1 MQRSYILGAGILF
14 RAVTTTPM
22 ERTHGKERNMSQPDT
37 DTAAQSPSSQ
47 QEPQIQT
54 DGRRSHSEQMNQP
67 AQTSQSE
74 SSHDGKDEHA
84 LHTNLKRGME
94 SRHLQMISLGGVIG
108 TGLFLSSGYTIQQAG
123 PIGTILAYSIG
134 ALIVYLVML
143 TLGELSVAMPV
154 TGSFHVYAEKFIGPG
169 TGFVIAIQ
177 YWLTWTVALGSEF
190 TAAGLLMQRWF
201 PDSPTWVWSA
211 ACIILIF
218 TLNALSVRLFAEAEF
233 WFASIKVFAICAFIV
248 IGLLAI
254 FGVIPIAG
262 YQHAPMFG
270 NLVKDGIFPNG
281 FMPVFATI
289 LTVNFAFSGTEL
301 IGVTAGET
309 RDPQT
314 AVPKAI
320 HTTLWRL
327 VLFFIGSITVMCALI
342 PWRKAG
348 VGESPFVLVFNGIGI
363 PYAGDIMNFVVLTAV
378 LSASNSG
385 LYASTRMVWSMGNEG
400 MIPRWFAKTNRRGV
414 PMLALCAAMA
424 GGLLAL
430 LSSVVAAS
438 TVYLVLVAL
447 SGLSAVVVW
456 IAIAYCQI
464 VFRRRWLESGHGVDE
479 LKYRTPGYPYVSWAA
494 FILCTASFVLV
505 VFDAEQRF
513 ALVAE
518 LVFIVICYGIYFLQ
532 QWWRKRRKASDS
544 EDDLSMPWA
553 NQH

>member
-1 MQRSYILGAGILF
+1 
-14 RAVTTTPM
+14 
-22 ERTHGKERNMSQPDT
+22 MSQPET
-37 DTAAQSPSSQ
+37 DQAAQSPSTVNDGTSNADTAGT
-47 QEPQIQT
+47 EP
-54 DGRRSHSEQMNQP
+54 SHI
-67 AQTSQSE
+67 
-74 SSHDGKDEHA
+74 GKEHTKHA

-123 PIGTILAYSIG
+123 PMGTILAYAIG
-134 ALIVYLVML
+134 AVIVYLVML

-201 PDSPTWVWSA
+201 PDTPTWAWSA
-211 ACIILIF
+211 ACIVLIF
-218 TLNALSVRLFAEAEF
+218 TLNALSVRFFAEAEF
-233 WFASIKVFAICAFIV
+233 WFASIKVFAICAFIA

-254 FGVIPIAG
+254 FGIIPMKG
-262 YQHAPMFG
+262 YSHAPMFG

-309 RDPQT
+309 RDPET

-327 VLFFIGSITVMCALI
+327 VLFFIGSIVVMCALI
-342 PWRKAG
+342 PWREAG
-348 VGESPFVLVFNGIGI
+348 VGESPFVLVFSSIGI
-363 PYAGDIMNFVVLTAV
+363 PYAADIMNFVVLTAV

-385 LYASTRMVWSMGNEG
+385 LYASTRMVWSMGHEG
-400 MIPRWFAKTNRRGV
+400 MIPHWFAKTNRHGV
-414 PMLALCAAMA
+414 PVLALCTAMA

-464 VFRRRWLESGHGVDE
+464 VFRKRWIASGHTAEE
-479 LKYRTPGYPYVSWAA
+479 LKYRTPGYPWTSWGA
-494 FILCTASFVLV
+494 FILCTASFLLV
-505 VFDAEQRF
+505 FFDKEQRF
-513 ALVAE
+513 ALGAE
-518 LVFIVICYGIYFLQ
+518 LAFLALCYAAYFVQ
-532 QWWRKRRKASDS
+532 QWWRKKHPRE
-544 EDDLSMPWA
+544 EDEPLQLP
-553 NQH
+553 

>member
-1 MQRSYILGAGILF
+1 MTS
-14 RAVTTTPM
+14 T
-22 ERTHGKERNMSQPDT
+22 ERTHGKERSMSQPDT
-37 DTAAQSPSSQ
+37 DMAKQSPSSQ
-47 QEPQIQT
+47 QETRIRMDAPQ
-54 DGRRSHSEQMNQP
+54 HKPNQ
-67 AQTSQSE
+67 ADE
-74 SSHDGKDEHA
+74 SSALGEQSTEPTGQHNKHA

-218 TLNALSVRLFAEAEF
+218 TLNALSVRFFAEAEF
-233 WFASIKVFAICAFIV
+233 WFASIKVFAICAFII

-254 FGVIPIAG
+254 FGIIPIAG

-270 NLVKDGIFPNG
+270 NLVKGGIFPNG
-281 FMPVFATI
+281 FVPVFATI

-309 RDPQT
+309 RDPET
-314 AVPKAI
+314 TVPKAI
-320 HTTLWRL
+320 H
-327 VLFFIGSITVMCALI
+327 
-342 PWRKAG
+342 
-348 VGESPFVLVFNGIGI
+348 GI

-430 LSSVVAAS
+430 LSSVIAAS

-464 VFRRRWLESGHGVDE
+464 VFRRRWLASGHSADE

-494 FILCTASFVLV
+494 FILCTASFILV
-505 VFDAEQRF
+505 IFDVEQRF
-513 ALVAE
+513 SLVAE
-518 LVFIVICYGIYFLQ
+518 LVFIVVCYGIYFLQ

>member
-1 MQRSYILGAGILF
+1 M
-14 RAVTTTPM
+14 
-22 ERTHGKERNMSQPDT
+22 
-37 DTAAQSPSSQ
+37 
-47 QEPQIQT
+47 
-54 DGRRSHSEQMNQP
+54 
-67 AQTSQSE
+67 
-74 SSHDGKDEHA
+74 
-84 LHTNLKRGME
+84 
-94 SRHLQMISLGGVIG
+94 
-108 TGLFLSSGYTIQQAG
+108 
-123 PIGTILAYSIG
+123 
-134 ALIVYLVML
+134 
-143 TLGELSVAMPV
+143 
-154 TGSFHVYAEKFIGPG
+154 
-169 TGFVIAIQ
+169 IAIQ

-309 RDPQT
+309 RDPET
-314 AVPKAI
+314 TVPKAI

-342 PWRKAG
+342 PWRQAG

-430 LSSVVAAS
+430 LSSVIAAS

-464 VFRRRWLESGHGVDE
+464 VFRRRWLAAGHSASE

-505 VFDAEQRF
+505 IFDVEQRF

-518 LVFIVICYGIYFLQ
+518 LVFIVACYGAYFLQ
-532 QWWRKRRKASDS
+532 QWVRKRKKAT
-544 EDDLSMPWA
+544 EADDLDTPWFA
-553 NQH
+553 RD

>member
-218 TLNALSVRLFAEAEF
+218 TLNALSVRFFAEAEF

-309 RDPQT
+309 RDPET
-314 AVPKAI
+314 TVPKAI

-342 PWRKAG
+342 PWRQAG
-348 VGESPFVLVFNGIGI
+348 VGESPFVLVFNSIGI

-464 VFRRRWLESGHGVDE
+464 VFRRRWLESGHSASE

>member
-248 IGLLAI
+248 IGSLAI
-254 FGVIPIAG
+254 FGVIPVAG
-262 YQHAPMFG
+262 YQHAPMFV
-270 NLVKDGIFPNG
+270 NLIKDGVFPNG

-430 LSSVVAAS
+430 LSSVIAAS

-464 VFRRRWLESGHGVDE
+464 VFRRRWLESGHSTSE

-505 VFDAEQRF
+505 IFDVEQRF

>member
-1 MQRSYILGAGILF
+1 
-14 RAVTTTPM
+14 
-22 ERTHGKERNMSQPDT
+22 
-37 DTAAQSPSSQ
+37 
-47 QEPQIQT
+47 
-54 DGRRSHSEQMNQP
+54 
-67 AQTSQSE
+67 
-74 SSHDGKDEHA
+74 
-84 LHTNLKRGME
+84 
-94 SRHLQMISLGGVIG
+94 
-108 TGLFLSSGYTIQQAG
+108 
-123 PIGTILAYSIG
+123 
-134 ALIVYLVML
+134 
-143 TLGELSVAMPV
+143 
-154 TGSFHVYAEKFIGPG
+154 
-169 TGFVIAIQ
+169 
-177 YWLTWTVALGSEF
+177 
-190 TAAGLLMQRWF
+190 MQRWF

-211 ACIILIF
+211 ACITLIF
-218 TLNALSVRLFAEAEF
+218 TLNALSVRFFAEAEF

-248 IGLLAI
+248 IGSLAI
-254 FGVIPIAG
+254 FGVIPVAG
-262 YQHAPMFG
+262 YQHAPMFV
-270 NLVKDGIFPNG
+270 NLIKDGVFPNG

-342 PWRKAG
+342 PWRQAG
-348 VGESPFVLVFNGIGI
+348 VGESPFVLVFNSIGI